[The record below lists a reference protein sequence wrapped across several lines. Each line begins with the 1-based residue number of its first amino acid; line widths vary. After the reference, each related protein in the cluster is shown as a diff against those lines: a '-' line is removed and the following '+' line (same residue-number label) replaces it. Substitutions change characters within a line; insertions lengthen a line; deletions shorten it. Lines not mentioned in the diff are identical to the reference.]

1 MDEETQKTRKRLK
14 GIWSVEEF
22 NDLLERTMLSTE
34 EKQILILYYKEQKTL
49 TYIADFLG
57 MSEITVKRKH
67 KKLLMKIGKCYELR
81 THLASFFICYFYDTF

>member
-1 MDEETQKTRKRLK
+1 MVGKCMDEETQKTRKKLK
-14 GIWSVEEF
+14 DISSVKEF

-49 TYIADFLG
+49 IYIADFLG

-67 KKLLMKIGKCYELR
+67 KKVIDENRQIVMN
-81 THLASFFICYFYDTF
+81 

>member
-1 MDEETQKTRKRLK
+1 MDEETQKTRKKLK
-14 GIWSVEEF
+14 GISSVEEF
-22 NDLLERTMLSTE
+22 NDLLERERTMLSTE

-67 KKLLMKIGKCYELR
+67 KKLLMKIGKL
-81 THLASFFICYFYDTF
+81 L

>member
-1 MDEETQKTRKRLK
+1 MVGKSMDEETQKTRKRLK

-49 TYIADFLG
+49 TYITDFLG

-67 KKLLMKIGKCYELR
+67 KKSLMKIGKML
-81 THLASFFICYFYDTF
+81 

>member
-1 MDEETQKTRKRLK
+1 MSICATHGGKMYGRRNTENQKKVKRN
-14 GIWSVEEF
+14 GSVEEF

-67 KKLLMKIGKCYELR
+67 KKVIDENRKIVMN
-81 THLASFFICYFYDTF
+81 

>member
-1 MDEETQKTRKRLK
+1 MSCMVGKCMDEETQKTRKRLK
-14 GIWSVEEF
+14 GIWPVEEF
-22 NDLLERTMLSTE
+22 NGLLERTMLSTE

-67 KKLLMKIGKCYELR
+67 KKLLMKIGKML
-81 THLASFFICYFYDTF
+81 

>member
-1 MDEETQKTRKRLK
+1 MVGKCMDEETQKTRKRLK
-14 GIWSVEEF
+14 GIWSVEES

-34 EKQILILYYKEQKTL
+34 EKQILILYYKDQKTL

-67 KKLLMKIGKCYELR
+67 KKLLMKIGKML
-81 THLASFFICYFYDTF
+81 

>member
-49 TYIADFLG
+49 TYFHIMEQPVTMDVDA
-57 MSEITVKRKH
+57 K
-67 KKLLMKIGKCYELR
+67 
-81 THLASFFICYFYDTF
+81 AFI

>member
-1 MDEETQKTRKRLK
+1 MVGKCMDEETQKTRKRLK

-57 MSEITVKRKH
+57 MPEITVKRKH
-67 KKLLMKIGKCYELR
+67 KKLLMKIGKVL
-81 THLASFFICYFYDTF
+81 

>member
-34 EKQILILYYKEQKTL
+34 EKQILILYYKE
-49 TYIADFLG
+49 
-57 MSEITVKRKH
+57 
-67 KKLLMKIGKCYELR
+67 
-81 THLASFFICYFYDTF
+81 

>member
-67 KKLLMKIGKCYELR
+67 KKVIDENRKNVMN
-81 THLASFFICYFYDTF
+81 

>member
-1 MDEETQKTRKRLK
+1 MYGRRNTENQKKLK
-14 GIWSVEEF
+14 GISSVKEF
-22 NDLLERTMLSTE
+22 NDLLDRTMLSRTMLSTE

-67 KKLLMKIGKCYELR
+67 KKLLMKIGKL
-81 THLASFFICYFYDTF
+81 S

>member
-1 MDEETQKTRKRLK
+1 MVGKCMDEETQKTRKRLK

-57 MSEITVKRKH
+57 MSEITVKRKR
-67 KKLLMKIGKCYELR
+67 KKLLMKIGKML
-81 THLASFFICYFYDTF
+81 

>member
-1 MDEETQKTRKRLK
+1 MGKETQKTRKRLK
-14 GIWSVEEF
+14 DIGSIEEF

-67 KKLLMKIGKCYELR
+67 KKLLMKIGKL
-81 THLASFFICYFYDTF
+81 L

>member
-1 MDEETQKTRKRLK
+1 MVVKCMDEETQKTRKRLK

-57 MSEITVKRKH
+57 MSEITVKRKY
-67 KKLLMKIGKCYELR
+67 KKLLMKIGKML
-81 THLASFFICYFYDTF
+81 

>member
-1 MDEETQKTRKRLK
+1 MDKETQKTRKRLK
-14 GIWSVEEF
+14 DIGSIEEF

-67 KKLLMKIGKCYELR
+67 KKLLMKIGKL
-81 THLASFFICYFYDTF
+81 L

>member
-1 MDEETQKTRKRLK
+1 MFVCVTHGEKMYGRRNTENQKKVKRN
-14 GIWSVEEF
+14 GSVEEF

-67 KKLLMKIGKCYELR
+67 KKLLMKIGKL
-81 THLASFFICYFYDTF
+81 L

>member
-1 MDEETQKTRKRLK
+1 MVGKCMDKETQKTRKRLK
-14 GIWSVEEF
+14 DIGSIEEF

-67 KKLLMKIGKCYELR
+67 KKLLMKIGKL
-81 THLASFFICYFYDTF
+81 L

>member
-1 MDEETQKTRKRLK
+1 MVGKCMDEETQKTRKRLK

-34 EKQILILYYKEQKTL
+34 EKQILILYYKAQKTL

-57 MSEITVKRKH
+57 MSEMTVKRKH
-67 KKLLMKIGKCYELR
+67 KKLLMKIGKML
-81 THLASFFICYFYDTF
+81 

>member
-1 MDEETQKTRKRLK
+1 MFICVMHGGKCMDEETQKPGKKLK
-14 GIWSVEEF
+14 GISSVEEF

-34 EKQILILYYKEQKTL
+34 EKQILILYYKEQRTL

-67 KKLLMKIGKCYELR
+67 KKLLMKTGKL
-81 THLASFFICYFYDTF
+81 L

>member
-1 MDEETQKTRKRLK
+1 MVGKCMDEETQKTRKRLK

-57 MSEITVKRKH
+57 MLEITVKRKH
-67 KKLLMKIGKCYELR
+67 KKLLMKIGKML
-81 THLASFFICYFYDTF
+81 

>member
-1 MDEETQKTRKRLK
+1 MDKETQKTRKRLK
-14 GIWSVEEF
+14 DIGSIEEF

-57 MSEITVKRKH
+57 MLEITVKRKH
-67 KKLLMKIGKCYELR
+67 KKLLMKIGKL
-81 THLASFFICYFYDTF
+81 L

>member
-1 MDEETQKTRKRLK
+1 MDKETQKTRKRLK
-14 GIWSVEEF
+14 DIGSIEEF
-22 NDLLERTMLSTE
+22 NDLSERTMLSTE

-67 KKLLMKIGKCYELR
+67 KKLLMKIGKL
-81 THLASFFICYFYDTF
+81 L